1 MFTIE
6 DLRNQVTIQGDVIIN
21 DVDSENVVYEG
32 DESLMPDNYMDGE
45 IWYIYPE
52 DNKVVYEVKASWNM

>member
-6 DLRNQVTIQGDVIIN
+6 DLRNQVTIQGDVIIK
-21 DVDSENVVYEG
+21 DIDSGDVVYEG
-32 DESLMPDNYMDGE
+32 DESWMPDNYMDSE

-52 DNKVVYEVKASWNM
+52 DNKVVYEVRASWNQ